1 VGPPLPFRCDRGE
14 GELLGVGVGGMALG
28 MSRYQRVTEEKVA
41 MAKALRKNATPSEK
55 MLWEALRGRQLKGA
69 KFRRQQVIR
78 GFIVDF
84 YTEAANLAIELDGS
98 AHDSPEAQAKDKA
111 REAVLQGAGV
121 RILRFDNEAVL
132 GDLPTVLETIQRHL

>member
-1 VGPPLPFRCDRGE
+1 MDGRGAWE
-14 GELLGVGVGGMALG
+14 IAPGGWGMALG

-41 MAKALRKNATPSEK
+41 MAKALRKRATPSEK
-55 MLWEALRGRQLKGA
+55 ILWEAVRGMRLKGV

-84 YTEAANLAIELDGS
+84 YAEAANLAVELDGS
-98 AHDSPEAQAKDKA
+98 AHDSPEAQARDKA
-111 REAVLQGAGV
+111 REAVIRGAGV

-132 GDLPTVLETIQRHL
+132 GDLTAVLETIEQHL